1 MAQSTE
7 VFDVVAIGGC
17 VIDLT
22 SYSERVPKPGETLIG
37 TKFAKA
43 FGGKAANQCVMASR
57 LGASTAMIGKVGDDE
72 FGHQYKENFKQNKV
86 NVEYVGITKDA
97 ATSVAQITVVKDGQ
111 NSIVYFPRANEYL
124 TVEDIRS
131 AENDL
136 IKKVKLMI
144 LTYESISEVI
154 HEALKIAKQHGV
166 KTVVNAAPVNPEV
179 SEEIYSLCDVLCVN
193 ETEAEAAT
201 GQYVESIEQAKSL
214 TQMMLKKGCF
224 SVILTL
230 GSRGAVFASKEQ
242 PQAIHVPAKQVT
254 AVDTTGAGDAFLGAL
269 AYFMT
274 HHSSLTMKEWIKRS
288 CEVAAMSVQNLGTQ
302 TSFPWKEDIPAE
314 LFS

>member
-1 MAQSTE
+1 
-7 VFDVVAIGGC
+7 
-17 VIDLT
+17 
-22 SYSERVPKPGETLIG
+22 
-37 TKFAKA
+37 
-43 FGGKAANQCVMASR
+43 MASR
-57 LGASTAMIGKVGDDE
+57 LGTSTAMIGKVGDDD
-72 FGHQYKENFKQNKV
+72 FGHQSKENFKQNNV
-86 NVEYVGITKDA
+86 NAEYVGITKDA

-111 NSIVYFPRANEYL
+111 NSIVYIPGANDCL

-154 HEALKIAKQHGV
+154 LEALKIAKQHGV
-166 KTVVNAAPVNPEV
+166 RTLVNAAPVNPGV
-179 SEEIYSLCDVLCVN
+179 SEEIYPLCDVLCVN
-193 ETEAEAAT
+193 EVEAEVET
-201 GQYVESIEQAKSL
+201 GLCVESIEQAKSA
-214 TQMMLKKGCF
+214 TQMLLKRGCF

-230 GSRGAVFASKEQ
+230 GPRGAVFASEEQ
-242 PQAIHVPAKQVT
+242 PQAIYIPAKQVT

-274 HHSSLTMKEWIKRS
+274 QHSSLTMKECIERS
-288 CEVAAMSVQNLGTQ
+288 CEVAAISVQNLGTQ
-302 TSFPWKEDIPAE
+302 KSFPWRKDIPAE